1 MGIPRNS
8 LSSHDYVQTL
18 KGQKLR
24 FPDLDG
30 LVQDWPKG
38 INPQYAV
45 LKQVHDAE
53 LGVLLGDS
61 KRYAALV
68 ACDCAYNAATW
79 WPNASFDAMRV
90 MSHLVGWLYVWD
102 SEIDSPEFSDLQTD
116 WDAGEKYRQE
126 TIRHLTA
133 YLGPDGI
140 PGTGVRAEH
149 LSAPLASFNPVGE
162 ATACRL
168 SPGLKQYFLD
178 ELLRF
183 VDATGAEQRY
193 ELSGRAPTIEEYLPL
208 RMGTSAVAAT
218 AVLIEYV
225 YANHPCMVLGR
236 VTRSK
241 WLTYICAGKYMMEID
256 LGEALRKDE
265 DVQRIY
271 HETNFLVSLMNDL
284 FSLRRELMFP
294 FYNLQVAVDELYK
307 LLAGSAAEL
316 EAAAQRAIRRYP
328 DRRGDL
334 EAFVTGAKTMVTGNM
349 AWSKYITR
357 YGLGISKFDGTT
369 EITI

>member
-1 MGIPRNS
+1 M
-8 LSSHDYVQTL
+8 
-18 KGQKLR
+18 
-24 FPDLDG
+24 
-30 LVQDWPKG
+30 
-38 INPQYAV
+38 
-45 LKQVHDAE
+45 
-53 LGVLLGDS
+53 
-61 KRYAALV
+61 
-68 ACDCAYNAATW
+68 
-79 WPNASFDAMRV
+79 
-90 MSHLVGWLYVWD
+90 YVWD
-102 SEIDSPEFSDLQTD
+102 SEIDSPEFSDLQTN
-116 WDAGEKYRQE
+116 WDAGEKFRQE
-126 TIRHLTA
+126 AIRHLTA

-140 PGTGVRAEH
+140 PHTGVRAEH

-168 SPGLKQYFLD
+168 SPSLKQYFLD
-178 ELLRF
+178 ELLRY

-193 ELSGRAPTIEEYLPL
+193 ELSGRAPTMEEYLPL
-208 RMGTSAVAAT
+208 RMGTSAVAAA

-225 YANHPCMVLGR
+225 YAKHPYMVLGR
-236 VTRSK
+236 IARSK
-241 WLTYICAGKYMMEID
+241 WLRSICAGRYMMGID
-256 LGEALRKDE
+256 LGDALRKDN

-271 HETNFLVSLMNDL
+271 NETNFLVSLMNDL

-294 FYNLQVAVDELYK
+294 FYSNAVAVLYHQNQDLQVAVDELYR

-328 DRRGDL
+328 HRRGDL
-334 EAFVTGAKTMVTGNM
+334 EAFVTGAKTMVTGNI